1 MKFFSRSREER
12 MPCSVAD
19 KALDAVSG
27 GLTAVIAILSVVF
40 WQVSED
46 AMPIHFNAVGQADAW
61 GEPFHYLIIGGI
73 SVLIW
78 MIGMYGARYPQYVNL
93 PVAIR
98 PGRATVQN
106 RMKCRYLRIILIAL
120 SILFVCLL
128 LKCRAVQ
135 TDAAWEAV
143 ASSGFFASLVAVL
156 LLTVAATVHVNRIGR
171 R

>member
-19 KALDAVSG
+19 KALDAVTG

-46 AMPIHFNAVGQADAW
+46 AMPIHFNAAGHPDAW
-61 GEPFHYLIIGGI
+61 GEPFHYLVVGGMAVLLWAIG
-73 SVLIW
+73 VCC
-78 MIGMYGARYPQYVNL
+78 ARYPQYVNL
-93 PVAIR
+93 PVTIR
-98 PGRATVQN
+98 PGRAAVQN
-106 RMKCRYLRIILIAL
+106 CIKCRYLRVMLIAL
-120 SILFVCLL
+120 AVLFICLL

-143 ASSGFFASLVAVL
+143 ASLGFFASLVAIL
-156 LLTVAATVHVNRIGR
+156 ALTIAATVHVSRAGR
-171 R
+171 K